1 MKVLISPA
9 VYDWLRWR
17 PRREA
22 RQRPAPAL
30 KQWAL
35 AERFCCRA
43 ESSYD
48 EQTIEGR
55 RLFWPKR
62 SISTRWKRCARSE
75 PLEGDRMNLSQ
86 EFKSIK
92 FGFSSAEAESAED
105 PGLLLDGY
113 LESNS
118 AYSSAMNSSKFLFL
132 GYKGS
137 GKSAIGERLHLI
149 SAGDPNLFVRKMD
162 MEDFPFTPFSKMIR
176 GDAEPEAKYPTAWS
190 WIMLIYIM
198 YSFRSDEGMRHPDQQ
213 SFIAAVNCFKEMGFA
228 PHHKPAE
235 LIKTSSKTSFK
246 LMIPSAFE
254 ASTATREV
262 RPASEIPNFVESIKE
277 SVRVCRSDSK
287 HFLII
292 DGLDDILTKRDTQYD
307 SLNAL
312 IYETNRLNQ
321 DFRKHDVP
329 AKIVLVCRTD
339 LFDRLG
345 GANKNKVRQD
355 YAIELDWYKDTREPE
370 KSDLIKIADKRA
382 ERSLGRSV
390 SVFERFLKIR
400 VDDVDLRKSLL
411 DMTRHTP
418 RDFGALLKNIQQ
430 HADGDKVT
438 ANAIRN
444 GMRTYSISY
453 FLPEIGDELHGYCTK
468 SEFSEITSLLG
479 IVRKRDFTFTEFVEI
494 AKVRGCE
501 MDRSRLKQIFEHL
514 FVCSGVG
521 HVIKRPGG
529 NTIYTFNYRNRHSS
543 FDERQRI
550 ILHKGLWKALNLV

>member
-1 MKVLISPA
+1 
-9 VYDWLRWR
+9 
-17 PRREA
+17 
-22 RQRPAPAL
+22 
-30 KQWAL
+30 
-35 AERFCCRA
+35 
-43 ESSYD
+43 
-48 EQTIEGR
+48 
-55 RLFWPKR
+55 
-62 SISTRWKRCARSE
+62 
-75 PLEGDRMNLSQ
+75 MNIGQ

-105 PGLLLDGY
+105 PGLLLDGF
-113 LESNS
+113 LDSNS
-118 AYSSAMNSSKFLFL
+118 AFSLAIDSSKFLFL

-137 GKSAIGERLHLI
+137 GKSAIGERLQLI
-149 SAGDPNLFVRKMD
+149 SSDNPNLFVRKMD

-176 GDAEPEAKYPTAWS
+176 GDVEPEAKYPAAWS
-190 WIMLIYIM
+190 WIILIYIM

-213 SFIAAVNCFKEMGFA
+213 SFIAAVNCFKEMGLA
-228 PHHKPAE
+228 PHHKPGD

-246 LMIPSAFE
+246 LMIPSVAE
-254 ASTATREV
+254 ASATTKEI
-262 RPASEIPNFVESIKE
+262 RPASEIPNFVESIKD
-277 SVRVCRSDSK
+277 SVRACRSDSK

-292 DGLDDILTKRDTQYD
+292 DGLDDILTKRDVQYD

-355 YAIELDWYKDTREPE
+355 YAIELDWYKDTRDPD

-382 ERSLGRSV
+382 ERSLGRNV
-390 SVFERFLKIR
+390 NVFDQFLRAK
-400 VDDVDLRKSLL
+400 VDDGDLRKSLL

-418 RDFGALLKNIQQ
+418 RDFVALLKNIQQ
-430 HADGDKVT
+430 HTDGETVT

-468 SEFSEITSLLG
+468 SEFSQITTLLG
-479 IVRKRDFTFTEFVEI
+479 IIRKREFLFSEFVEL
-494 AKVRGCE
+494 AKARNCG
-501 MDRSRLKQIFEHL
+501 MDRSRLKQIFEYL

-521 HVIKRPGG
+521 HISKKRGG
-529 NTIYTFNYRNRHSS
+529 NTIYTFNFRNRHSS
-543 FDERQRI
+543 FDERERI